1 MLSWAVIL
9 TGIFM
14 AYAVGSLAGGHF
26 LSKIMYNTD
35 VRLVGSGNAGTMNVF
50 RNLGIAAGIMTFIWD
65 TAKGFLVVAL
75 GLKGGGV
82 ELGVLMALAAVAG
95 HNWPLYWRFQGGKGL
110 ATSLGVALAVYPAA
124 VLPGAIL
131 LGLLTFLT
139 RNTNLATLLTFSAL
153 PIYFWWREGPG
164 WYFAFG
170 LGLAAIMLLR
180 HRPLVISLFHNLHKG
195 R

>member
-26 LSKIMYNTD
+26 LSRILYNAD
-35 VRLVGSGNAGTMNVF
+35 VRQVGSGNAGTMNVL

-65 TAKGFLVVAL
+65 TAKGFLVVTL
-75 GLKGGGV
+75 GLKGGGA

-124 VLPGAIL
+124 VLPGAAF

-139 RNTNLATLLTFSAL
+139 RNTDLATLLTFSAL

-164 WYFAFG
+164 WYLAFG
-170 LGLAAIMLLR
+170 LGLGAIMLLR
-180 HRPLVISLFHNLHKG
+180 HGPLVISHFYNLKE
-195 R
+195 RS